1 VYYYLSSGFKVVFCV
16 LFTSNSACGEGVEA
30 KFGGYLSKKE
40 LNKPRG
46 RNHIAPKDLT
56 KG

>member
-1 VYYYLSSGFKVVFCV
+1 VYYYLSSGFKGTKVFG
-16 LFTSNSACGEGVEA
+16 NSARGEGVEA

-46 RNHIAPKDLT
+46 RNHIAPKVLT
-56 KG
+56 MG